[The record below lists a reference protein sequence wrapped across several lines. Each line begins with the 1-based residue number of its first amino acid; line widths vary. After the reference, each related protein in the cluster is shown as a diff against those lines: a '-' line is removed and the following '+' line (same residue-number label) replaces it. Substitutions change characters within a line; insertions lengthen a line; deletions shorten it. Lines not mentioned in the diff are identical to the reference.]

1 MNASELRQKVE
12 FKHIATP
19 KYSVN
24 HYGKM
29 QTHQLENLKRDLE
42 LKQAKVQST
51 AMRNKTVQYR
61 DKINYQNELDRIRND
76 LRKNE
81 ATVAE
86 QAQTIQNILS
96 ERDILNGLIQKLT
109 KEKNELEANQE
120 NLSQELNFSKDKLS
134 AAEESKEILKSQ
146 FSLVTDE
153 LEDAKKKQTIDM
165 ITIKELTEKLAQ
177 SEVEKKQLNELN
189 IRL

>member
-1 MNASELRQKVE
+1 MNDRV
-12 FKHIATP
+12 
-19 KYSVN
+19 
-24 HYGKM
+24 
-29 QTHQLENLKRDLE
+29 
-42 LKQAKVQST
+42 
-51 AMRNKTVQYR
+51 
-61 DKINYQNELDRIRND
+61 NELDRIRND

-177 SEVEKKQLNELN
+177 SEVEKKQLNEVN